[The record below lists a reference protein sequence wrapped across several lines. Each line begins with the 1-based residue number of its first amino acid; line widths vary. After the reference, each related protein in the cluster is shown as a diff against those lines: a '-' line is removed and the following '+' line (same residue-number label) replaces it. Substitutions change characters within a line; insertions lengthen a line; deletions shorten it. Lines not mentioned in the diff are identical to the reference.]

1 MTEITLDPVERT
13 GASTT
18 TVLAERLAALRRR
31 TRFTVTDRMLLTV
44 GSILMP
50 LGVVLVLLAWYGAA
64 HTTRVFEQI
73 PYLISGGLLGV
84 GLVVAGGFCYFGYF
98 VARLLSTSREML
110 DSLLRLEDRLEAAE
124 ATLADLGS
132 SPPAPRRRPL
142 TADR

>member
-1 MTEITLDPVERT
+1 MTEIAIEPVERT
-13 GASTT
+13 GPSTT
-18 TVLAERLAALRRR
+18 AALADRLAALRKR
-31 TRFTVTDRMLLTV
+31 TRFTVTDRTLLTV

-73 PYLISGGLLGV
+73 PYMISGGLLGV
-84 GLVVAGGFCYFGYF
+84 GLLIAGGFCYFGYF
-98 VARLLSTSREML
+98 LARVLSTSREML

-124 ATLADLGS
+124 QRLADVAQQ
-132 SPPAPRRRPL
+132 SPPRRRPL

>member
-1 MTEITLDPVERT
+1 MSEIAIEPIERT
-13 GASTT
+13 GPSTT
-18 TVLAERLAALRRR
+18 TALAERLAALRKR
-31 TRFTVTDRMLLTV
+31 TRFTVTDRTLLIA

-50 LGVVLVLLAWYGAA
+50 LGVVFVLLAWYGAA

-84 GLVVAGGFCYFGYF
+84 GLVIAGGFCYFGYF
-98 VARLLSTSREML
+98 VARLLATSREML

-124 ATLADLGS
+124 ERLAGVAAQ
-132 SPPAPRRRPL
+132 PQPRRRPL